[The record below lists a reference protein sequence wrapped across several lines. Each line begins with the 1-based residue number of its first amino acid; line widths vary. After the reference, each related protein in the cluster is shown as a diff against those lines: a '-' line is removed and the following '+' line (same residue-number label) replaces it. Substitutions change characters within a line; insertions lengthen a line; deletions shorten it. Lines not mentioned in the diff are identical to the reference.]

1 MLDLHKRLT
10 HNQIRVVLVLLGL
23 MFVIVGSALIYTYLY
38 DIWGVVIL
46 VIGIVI
52 AAVGCLIITLE
63 LTGLR
68 RVIAIGFG
76 FAIFAGG
83 LVLMLP
89 GVPGPGIPLALV
101 GLAILAS
108 EFKWAENLYNR
119 LVEFG
124 RRAANKVRGKASEPE
139 NQSETPHA
147 TKE

>member
-1 MLDLHKRLT
+1 MLDFHKRLT
-10 HNQIRVVLVLLGL
+10 HNQIRVALVLLGL
-23 MFVIVGSALIYTYLY
+23 MFVTVGSALIYTYLY
-38 DIWGVVIL
+38 DIWGMVIL
-46 VIGIVI
+46 VVGIAVS
-52 AAVGCLIITLE
+52 AVGCLIITLE

-83 LVLMLP
+83 LVLMVP

-124 RRAANKVRGKASEPE
+124 RRAANKVRGKKSKPE
-139 NQSETPHA
+139 TKTETTNTP
-147 TKE
+147 K